1 MINYLNLKLM
11 KKILSYD
18 KFLSEETKKNIIE
31 DYSIN
36 LLSLNQ
42 IGEKYNIS
50 SSEYLR
56 KLLKGYIRSISES
69 GKIAHKTYPNSF
81 KHSEE
86 TKAKIRALRLAYMKA
101 HPEKTA
107 WRKKNL
113 SYPEQ
118 QFIKF
123 LQEYGYDKKYHI
135 ERELSIFP
143 FFVDFAFTDQKIAI
157 EIDGSQHLLPERKAK
172 DDEKDALLIE
182 QGWKVI
188 RFTENLVKTDWN
200 TIHETLSNYLNDK
213 NVSDSISVGIFK
225 SKTQHKNINKKYT
238 RLTENGPTQ
247 KQLESWSK
255 QRKVLKEPIKEDLI
269 ALLDTHSMTDIGKIY
284 GVSEAAMRK
293 WYKKFNIEYRKK
305 ILHKKKVIK
314 KICPICGKI
323 FEQSYKSQKYCSKE
337 CALSSK
343 SKKPDL
349 QHFFSQTHVFGILAK
364 EYGVDLKTIRN
375 WFNEYKQ
382 IK

>member
-1 MINYLNLKLM
+1 
-11 KKILSYD
+11 
-18 KFLSEETKKNIIE
+18 
-31 DYSIN
+31 
-36 LLSLNQ
+36 
-42 IGEKYNIS
+42 
-50 SSEYLR
+50 
-56 KLLKGYIRSISES
+56 
-69 GKIAHKTYPNSF
+69 
-81 KHSEE
+81 
-86 TKAKIRALRLAYMKA
+86 MKA

-107 WRKKNL
+107 WRKKNF

-200 TIHETLSNYLNDK
+200 TIHETLSNYLNDE
-213 NVSDSISVGIFK
+213 NVSDSIVVGIFTKPK
-225 SKTQHKNINKKYT
+225 SYK

-269 ALLDTHSMTDIGKIY
+269 TLLDTHSMTDIGKIY

-305 ILHKKKVIK
+305 ILHKKKVIT
-314 KICPICGKI
+314 KICPICDKI

-349 QHFFSQTHVFGILAK
+349 QYFFSQTHVFGILAK
-364 EYGVDLKTIRN
+364 EYGVSLKTIRN